1 MKLIDSIYGE
11 FEVEPIFELLIST
24 KEMQRLKRIHQVGA
38 SYLVNPKWNVT
49 RYDHSVGTMLLIRIL
64 GGSIEEQIA
73 GLLHDISHTAFS
85 HVVDFALKNEH
96 EDYHEKIY
104 EEIIH
109 ASKIP
114 RILEDAGLDF
124 KDILFNESKWTI
136 LEQSAPKLCADR
148 IDYTLRDLYHYEY
161 INKGE
166 IEQFLNHLEV
176 SDGEIVITSLEEGEW
191 FVKAYYKEVIEFFMN
206 PSNVYANDRLSKA
219 IEIGLNKKVIRTDDL
234 LEDDTYVEK
243 MLREAECKEIQDIMK
258 DLNGKVKL
266 MENKDDYDIHQKQ
279 KFRAIDP
286 TIKIDQGLCRVSEK
300 SDLSKQVIEVAAKRA
315 REGVYIKIML

>member
-1 MKLIDSIYGE
+1 
-11 FEVEPIFELLIST
+11 
-24 KEMQRLKRIHQVGA
+24 
-38 SYLVNPKWNVT
+38 
-49 RYDHSVGTMLLIRIL
+49 
-64 GGSIEEQIA
+64 
-73 GLLHDISHTAFS
+73 
-85 HVVDFALKNEH
+85 
-96 EDYHEKIY
+96 
-104 EEIIH
+104 
-109 ASKIP
+109 
-114 RILEDAGLDF
+114 
-124 KDILFNESKWTI
+124 
-136 LEQSAPKLCADR
+136 
-148 IDYTLRDLYHYEY
+148 
-161 INKGE
+161 
-166 IEQFLNHLEV
+166 
-176 SDGEIVITSLEEGEW
+176 
-191 FVKAYYKEVIEFFMN
+191 MN
-206 PSNVYANDRLSKA
+206 PSNVYANDRISKA